1 LKYFFYNVFEL
12 NLEKIQN
19 NIKFDKNYL
28 NIYIYK
34 YLIKNYYIIIVTLFS
49 IFKRSVFLSTIRNE
63 LN

>member
-1 LKYFFYNVFEL
+1 MKYFFYNVFEL